1 MKFKDLLLEILK
13 ESNIIDISD
22 ETMNV
27 VKYIYKY
34 ISDNLEE
41 IKKNSSASYNNARV
55 DRRLREVIRLKDK
68 EGKEIR
74 ISIAFYND
82 PKSRED
88 ARANP
93 KLDLILINL
102 SNFSNDLNS
111 FLDTMEHE
119 LIHCVDPK
127 FRGSSTYTYKKIKDL
142 DKEWSDV
149 DYTNYTKSL
158 HEFDAFSSPIINR
171 LKRKRD
177 IPSREVFKKSILKL
191 INIIGQGKSVKEI
204 IEDSKNH
211 FAARYFTDYE
221 MKNSNLNKI
230 INDFNQAV
238 TLMVAW
244 ATNKTLWRKFLSRLS
259 KVL

>member
-1 MKFKDLLLEILK
+1 MKFRDLLLEILK

-34 ISDNLEE
+34 ISDNLDK
-41 IKKNSSASYNNARV
+41 IKNSSSTSYDNARV
-55 DRRLREVIRLKDK
+55 DKRLSEVIRIKDK
-68 EGKEIR
+68 KGKEIR
-74 ISIAFYND
+74 VSIAFYND
-82 PKSRED
+82 PESKED
-88 ARANP
+88 ARAIPN
-93 KLDLILINL
+93 LDLILINL

-127 FRGSSTYTYKKIKDL
+127 FKGSSTYTHKEKKDI
-142 DKEWSDV
+142 DKGLSGV
-149 DYTNYTKSL
+149 DYANYAKSL
-158 HEFDAFSSPIINR
+158 HEFDAFSAPIINR

-177 IPSREVFKKSILKL
+177 MTSREVFKTSILRL
-191 INIIGQGKSVKEI
+191 MHTIGQGKSVEEI
-204 IEDSKNH
+204 IKDNKNH
-211 FAARYFTDYE
+211 FAFRYFTDYE
-221 MKNSNLNKI
+221 MKMSNMNKI